1 MAAVV
6 AALVVGAVERAVG
19 LSGTL
24 VPELALRRLVLALA
38 LAAAVLA
45 IGLAVA
51 GEARALPAALGRV
64 LG

>member
-1 MAAVV
+1 M
-6 AALVVGAVERAVG
+6 
-19 LSGTL
+19 
-24 VPELALRRLVLALA
+24 PELALRRLVLTLA

-51 GEARALPAALGRV
+51 GDARALPAALGRV